1 MSRKTES
8 ELDYLSYFKKLYESW
23 EKYMFQA
30 LEVWL
35 KNPLFTNTTEKAIE
49 KSTEFKNYIHD
60 IMERSLKQRYFPMK
74 DDMDKVITSLD
85 KLETRVSELSERIN
99 EFQVAEK
106 SMSKHK
112 KIKHKTRRK
121 NRDER
126 GKV

>member
-8 ELDYLSYFKKLYESW
+8 ELDYLSYFKRLYESW

-85 KLETRVSELSERIN
+85 KLETRVSELSKRIN
-99 EFQVAEK
+99 ELQVAEK

-112 KIKHKTRRK
+112 KIKPKTKEKKQR
-121 NRDER
+121 
-126 GKV
+126 